1 MLRNVLLASFSN
13 LLVTPLLE
21 KTNAT
26 WVTCQSH
33 LQDLWPSMADLT
45 IGQWLDERVDFQQKA
60 AYLAER
66 TAEIYLRSHLDA
78 SAMEQ
83 LEAFCSRQSSQL
95 FYREFFHRYASVF
108 GSREAPVSFTCRNA
122 SACAVALI
130 RALDGFE
137 GAREVPM
144 AYSYRNA

>member
-1 MLRNVLLASFSN
+1 MLRTVLLASFSN

-21 KTNAT
+21 NTAAT
-26 WVTCQSH
+26 CVTYQSH
-33 LQDLWPSMADLT
+33 LQDLWPSMADHT

-60 AYLAER
+60 AYLAEK

-83 LEAFCSRQSSQL
+83 LGAFCRRQSSQL

-108 GSREAPVSFTCRNA
+108 GSRDAPVFFTCRNP

-130 RALDGFE
+130 RTLDGVE
-137 GAREVPM
+137 DARDVPM
-144 AYSYRNA
+144 TFSYRNA